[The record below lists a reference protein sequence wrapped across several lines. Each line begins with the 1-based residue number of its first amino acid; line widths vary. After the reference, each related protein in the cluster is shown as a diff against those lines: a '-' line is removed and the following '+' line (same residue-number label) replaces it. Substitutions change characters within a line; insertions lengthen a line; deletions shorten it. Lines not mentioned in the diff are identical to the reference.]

1 MSIMKWSKQSFSQ
14 SYTQCFDPLNE
25 CPLWSWLDRSQNKHH
40 CFLLLVSKLI
50 CVFNYLPRVVINLWW
65 SFYHSSCN
73 ASEVFAKS
81 KKKRITFL
89 KITCFLYTARLL
101 SRVESSNFLKKPKMK
116 IWHFCSNKFENLIFY
131 VAYMLILKV
140 RRISLMRWNSWCEY
154 KQTN

>member
-81 KKKRITFL
+81 KKKLITSWKSLAFYTPQDCFLASNLAISSKNRKWKFDIFARTNL
-89 KITCFLYTARLL
+89 KISF
-101 SRVESSNFLKKPKMK
+101 FM
-116 IWHFCSNKFENLIFY
+116 
-131 VAYMLILKV
+131 
-140 RRISLMRWNSWCEY
+140 
-154 KQTN
+154 